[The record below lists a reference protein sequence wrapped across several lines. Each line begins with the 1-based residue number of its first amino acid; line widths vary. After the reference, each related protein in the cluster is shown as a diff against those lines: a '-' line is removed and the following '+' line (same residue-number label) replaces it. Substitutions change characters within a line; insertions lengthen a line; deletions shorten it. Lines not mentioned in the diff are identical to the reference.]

1 VETQNS
7 QNWLETRQKRNKANS
22 SQEAN
27 EDRKK
32 CFTGGFLIR
41 RKKQPKAKS
50 LQRKE
55 AFGSYGE
62 PLLLSAAS
70 VLSTVVFSKSIIHPN
85 SAFV

>member
-1 VETQNS
+1 METQNS

-41 RKKQPKAKS
+41 RKKQPKANPCP
-50 LQRKE
+50 RKE

-70 VLSTVVFSKSIIHPN
+70 VLSTVVFSKSIIHQK